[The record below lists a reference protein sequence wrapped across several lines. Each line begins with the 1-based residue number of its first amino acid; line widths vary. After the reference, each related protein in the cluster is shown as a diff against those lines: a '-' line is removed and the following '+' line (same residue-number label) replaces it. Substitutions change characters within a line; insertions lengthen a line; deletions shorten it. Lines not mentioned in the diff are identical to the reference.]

1 MYDNK
6 KPLHLQRLF
15 VYSVHIL
22 IRGKKRR
29 EA

>member
-15 VYSVHIL
+15 VYSVYIL
-22 IRGKKRR
+22 IRGKRR
-29 EA
+29 RDA